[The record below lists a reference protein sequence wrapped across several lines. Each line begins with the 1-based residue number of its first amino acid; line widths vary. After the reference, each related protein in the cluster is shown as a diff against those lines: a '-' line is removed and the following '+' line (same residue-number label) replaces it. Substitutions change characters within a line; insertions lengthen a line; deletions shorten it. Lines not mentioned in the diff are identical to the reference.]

1 MRRIA
6 AGLTAV
12 AFVLSLG
19 APAFAKTETVKG
31 ELVDQNCYTKDKK
44 NAGASHKEC
53 ADTCAKK
60 GQPVAIVTAD
70 GKVYQ
75 VTGGL
80 AAENN
85 AKLVPHMT
93 HTVEITGDVTEK
105 DGKMTIAADAS
116 ALKMISRE
124 GAWRARSP
132 ELIPKAENTGSQP
145 LFGGGFCIS

>member
-1 MRRIA
+1 MGRIS
-6 AGLTAV
+6 AGLTAA
-12 AFVLSLG
+12 AFVVSLG

-31 ELVDQNCYTKDKK
+31 ELVDQACYTKDKK

-60 GQPVAIVTAD
+60 GQPVAIVTTD

-75 VTGGL
+75 VTGAI
-80 AAENN
+80 AADNN

-105 DGKMTIAADAS
+105 DGKTMIAAEAS
-116 ALKMISRE
+116 ALKMISR
-124 GAWRARSP
+124 
-132 ELIPKAENTGSQP
+132 
-145 LFGGGFCIS
+145 